1 MYAGKSGKER
11 YIPVHLIANQ
21 IDPAVCGW
29 SRCLQ
34 GCDTTCSINR
44 IGKQTAYSKVVTN
57 IGMLSQLLTFH
68 KDNLDDSVDVARSYA
83 LLLYGKKG
91 EKAVLQ

>member
-1 MYAGKSGKER
+1 M
-11 YIPVHLIANQ
+11 LT
-21 IDPAVCGW
+21 
-29 SRCLQ
+29 Q

-57 IGMLSQLLTFH
+57 IGMLSQLTTFH
-68 KDNLDDSVDVARSYA
+68 KDNLDDSVDVARNYA

-91 EKAVLQ
+91 EKAVLQSLQFVSFKIELISFY